1 MQMPF
6 IHATLFDSRV
16 DLSEA
21 LRCGLIALTEIP
33 ALASNTF
40 TITAESTHD
49 ILGVIQ
55 PSNAQPGC
63 REFYAQTL
71 AMKNPP
77 YTSYSFNL
85 GSMPL
90 SDSNLCDSS
99 ANSDAVCTSQALL
112 RYATRMIRTME
123 SKRGMGK
130 VDILVNEGAIVEAI
144 QFFAWILG
152 TVQSCSLMI

>member
-6 IHATLFDSRV
+6 IHAILFDPRISLEKA
-16 DLSEA
+16 LS
-21 LRCGLIALTEIP
+21 CGLVALTEIP

-40 TITAESTHD
+40 AITAESTLD
-49 ILGVIQ
+49 TPGVIQ
-55 PSNAQPGC
+55 PSSAQSGC
-63 REFYAQTL
+63 RDFYTQTF
-71 AMKNPP
+71 AMNNPP

-90 SDSNLCDSS
+90 SNPKLCDSS
-99 ANSDAVCTSQALL
+99 VNPDAICTSQALL
-112 RYATRMIRTME
+112 RYGTRVVRAME

-130 VDILVNEGAIVEAI
+130 VDILVNEGAIVGAI

-152 TVQSCSLMI
+152 FLHLGT